1 MAEQYSIEFAVESS
15 SELKAMDRLKSLG
28 ITNADEAK
36 LSDLD
41 RQAGLFII
49 KVCVDGVDLTDETY
63 KNILTAE
70 DVFILS
76 DELSAK
82 RAQQIIELTAPVEQ
96 QLKKLLICVL
106 PETERVLSH
115 IIETHQKHKSD
126 VKPTSHI
133 EWSKKISDFSF
144 GELPKVLEEDV
155 AELAKKQLLSSE
167 GLLSLIVSAKDFDA
181 LKEELARLSKPKTVW
196 KSICTI
202 LEKPIEYEYIAS
214 QLTDLCKARNESAHL
229 STITTKRLKEVKKSQ
244 KHVMSYISRIKS
256 SYRDDLQA
264 SMDML
269 AKSMKS
275 ILDSAVK
282 IDPSIFTGYQ
292 QMISET
298 FKPLTDTVAKLQLD
312 ITSPAFANIIKQ
324 NATYQSEM
332 TKGMNDSI
340 NNMIKHDLSGYQE
353 VVRDF
358 THAGMP
364 ETISGY
370 IKEATEIKFDIDGI
384 IDTRKNQQ
392 DDLSNEV
399 GDEPSKTPGEDP
411 KDMDV
416 SGARK

>member
-49 KVCVDGVDLTDETY
+49 KVCVDGADLTDETY

-181 LKEELARLSKPKTVW
+181 LKQELARLSKPKTVW

-202 LEKPIEYEYIAS
+202 LEKPIEYEYIVS
-214 QLTDLCKARNESAHL
+214 QLTDLCKARNEAAHL

-312 ITSPAFANIIKQ
+312 IASPAFVNIIKQ
-324 NATYQSEM
+324 NATYQNEM
-332 TKGMNDSI
+332 TKGLTESI
-340 NNMIKHDLSGYQE
+340 NNIIKFDLSGYQE
-353 VVRDF
+353 AMHQF
-358 THAGMP
+358 ASAGIS
-364 ETISGY
+364 ETMAGY
-370 IKEATEIKFDIDGI
+370 AKEAGEMKFGIDAI
-384 IDTRKNQQ
+384 INKGANQHEKSSTNERLGGNKNG
-392 DDLSNEV
+392 SSRE
-399 GDEPSKTPGEDP
+399 EDR
-411 KDMDV
+411 
-416 SGARK
+416 G